1 MELHRYDIIEAELDY
16 GSGSIQKKRRPQ
28 IIVSN
33 EKGTTNATI
42 ITVMPLTSVKKKRL
56 PVHECLEARSE
67 TGLTKYSMILGEQP
81 QTICKEEVIRK
92 LGNVTDKM
100 QRNNV
105 NKVCFNTFFF
115 GENINWEEV
124 LAQMNGVI
132 TCSVKE
138 AAKLIEHLN
147 EDDLITLTIIDKK
160 SHIIHDQPKRIKKKK
175 GENLIDNADSIEYQ
189 DNEIFG
195 RLSLYGVTSEKN
207 LIHNLLFPQLE

>member
-16 GSGSIQKKRRPQ
+16 GNGSIQRKRRPY

-42 ITVMPLTSVKKKRL
+42 ITVMPLTSAKKKRL

-81 QTICKEEVIRK
+81 QTICKEEIIRK
-92 LGNVTDKM
+92 LGNVTDRT

-124 LAQMNGVI
+124 LA
-132 TCSVKE
+132 
-138 AAKLIEHLN
+138 
-147 EDDLITLTIIDKK
+147 
-160 SHIIHDQPKRIKKKK
+160 
-175 GENLIDNADSIEYQ
+175 
-189 DNEIFG
+189 
-195 RLSLYGVTSEKN
+195 
-207 LIHNLLFPQLE
+207 

>member
-16 GSGSIQKKRRPQ
+16 GNGSIQRKRRPY

-92 LGNVTDKM
+92 LGNVIDKT

-124 LAQMNGVI
+124 LA
-132 TCSVKE
+132 
-138 AAKLIEHLN
+138 
-147 EDDLITLTIIDKK
+147 
-160 SHIIHDQPKRIKKKK
+160 
-175 GENLIDNADSIEYQ
+175 
-189 DNEIFG
+189 
-195 RLSLYGVTSEKN
+195 
-207 LIHNLLFPQLE
+207 

>member
-16 GSGSIQKKRRPQ
+16 GSGSIQKKRRPY

-42 ITVMPLTSVKKKRL
+42 ITVMPLTSAKKKRL
-56 PVHECLEARSE
+56 PVHSYLEANSE
-67 TGLTKYSMILGEQP
+67 TGLTRYSMILGEQP

-92 LGNVTDKM
+92 LGNVIDKT

-124 LAQMNGVI
+124 LA
-132 TCSVKE
+132 
-138 AAKLIEHLN
+138 
-147 EDDLITLTIIDKK
+147 
-160 SHIIHDQPKRIKKKK
+160 
-175 GENLIDNADSIEYQ
+175 
-189 DNEIFG
+189 
-195 RLSLYGVTSEKN
+195 
-207 LIHNLLFPQLE
+207 

>member
-16 GSGSIQKKRRPQ
+16 GSGSIQKKRRPY

-42 ITVMPLTSVKKKRL
+42 ITVMPLTSAKKKKL

-67 TGLTKYSMILGEQP
+67 TGLIRYSMILGEQP

-92 LGNVTDKM
+92 LGNVTDKS

-124 LAQMNGVI
+124 LA
-132 TCSVKE
+132 
-138 AAKLIEHLN
+138 
-147 EDDLITLTIIDKK
+147 
-160 SHIIHDQPKRIKKKK
+160 
-175 GENLIDNADSIEYQ
+175 
-189 DNEIFG
+189 
-195 RLSLYGVTSEKN
+195 
-207 LIHNLLFPQLE
+207 

>member
-16 GSGSIQKKRRPQ
+16 GSGSIQKKKRPY

-56 PVHECLEARSE
+56 PVHECLEARTE
-67 TGLTKYSMILGEQP
+67 TGLTRYSMILGEQP
-81 QTICKEEVIRK
+81 QTICKQEVIRK
-92 LGNVTDKM
+92 LGNVTDKS

-124 LAQMNGVI
+124 LA
-132 TCSVKE
+132 
-138 AAKLIEHLN
+138 
-147 EDDLITLTIIDKK
+147 
-160 SHIIHDQPKRIKKKK
+160 
-175 GENLIDNADSIEYQ
+175 
-189 DNEIFG
+189 
-195 RLSLYGVTSEKN
+195 
-207 LIHNLLFPQLE
+207 

>member
-1 MELHRYDIIEAELDY
+1 MELHRYDIVEAELEY
-16 GSGSIQKKRRPQ
+16 TSGSIQKKKRPY

-42 ITVMPLTSVKKKRL
+42 ITVMPLTSAKKKRL

-67 TGLTKYSMILGEQP
+67 TGLTRYSMILGEQP

-92 LGNVTDKM
+92 LGNVSDIR

-124 LAQMNGVI
+124 LA
-132 TCSVKE
+132 
-138 AAKLIEHLN
+138 
-147 EDDLITLTIIDKK
+147 
-160 SHIIHDQPKRIKKKK
+160 
-175 GENLIDNADSIEYQ
+175 
-189 DNEIFG
+189 
-195 RLSLYGVTSEKN
+195 
-207 LIHNLLFPQLE
+207 

>member
-16 GSGSIQKKRRPQ
+16 GSGSIQKKRRPY

-42 ITVMPLTSVKKKRL
+42 VTVMPLTSAKKKRL

-67 TGLTKYSMILGEQP
+67 TGLAKYSMILGEQP
-81 QTICKEEVIRK
+81 QTICKEEIIRK
-92 LGNVTDKM
+92 LGNVTDRT

-124 LAQMNGVI
+124 LA
-132 TCSVKE
+132 
-138 AAKLIEHLN
+138 
-147 EDDLITLTIIDKK
+147 
-160 SHIIHDQPKRIKKKK
+160 
-175 GENLIDNADSIEYQ
+175 
-189 DNEIFG
+189 
-195 RLSLYGVTSEKN
+195 
-207 LIHNLLFPQLE
+207 